1 MTLSVS
7 NEVRCSAFKQLLTF
21 KPSVSPRKEMTPDT
35 CGGAA
40 LLSVRRGAF
49 VFVTAVTDEGSGKK
63 QAFPCL
69 VEKKRRDSAA

>member
-7 NEVRCSAFKQLLTF
+7 NEIRCSAFKQLLTF

-49 VFVTAVTDEGSGKK
+49 VFVTAVMMRAVGKNK
-63 QAFPCL
+63 PSL
-69 VEKKRRDSAA
+69 VW